1 MLKVLLSMPP
11 ELNQTAS
18 TNKNGERASS
28 SSNTVLWDH
37 SEGHGGKRRTF
48 VSVLENWTIS
58 MLCVCVC
65 SRARIRK
72 LHFNCAYALS
82 KLH

>member
-11 ELNQTAS
+11 EFNQTAS

-28 SSNTVLWDH
+28 HLQTVLWDH
-37 SEGHGGKRRTF
+37 SEGHSGKRRTF

-58 MLCVCVC
+58 MLCVCVFVC
-65 SRARIRK
+65 A
-72 LHFNCAYALS
+72 HQEVAFNCAYSLL